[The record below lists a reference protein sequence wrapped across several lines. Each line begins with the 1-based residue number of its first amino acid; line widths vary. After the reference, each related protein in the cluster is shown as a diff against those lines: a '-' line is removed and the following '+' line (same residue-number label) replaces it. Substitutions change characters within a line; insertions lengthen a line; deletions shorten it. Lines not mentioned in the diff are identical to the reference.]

1 MPAFQN
7 SVLCLCHL
15 LRKDVCVCV
24 CVCVCVSLVLQLK
37 PHLGG
42 APCATHFDKLPV
54 ADLHVFEFIRICCV
68 DLSQPRA
75 SFRIEPPNCL

>member
-7 SVLCLCHL
+7 SVLCLCNL

-24 CVCVCVSLVLQLK
+24 CVCVCVIGLATEAA
-37 PHLGG
+37 PGG
-42 APCATHFDKLPV
+42 APCATHFDEFPV

-68 DLSQPRA
+68 DLSQP
-75 SFRIEPPNCL
+75 